1 MQKRWKVILFPC
13 VLIGCLLCANVAA
26 ADTIGLTDGWE
37 ISDESFGG
45 IPADLNGWSLS
56 QWFIFLNPANQWTSA
71 ANLATMNSWL
81 TIVDEL
87 SGIDPSLLSE
97 LYGLGMIGP
106 SVPSPAVS
114 NAPEPV
120 LMGFLGVALLA
131 LGLYSSKRARAI
143 REGREPPAEVIS
155 IDRDLQETRQG

>member
-1 MQKRWKVILFPC
+1 MQKRWKAIVFPC
-13 VLIGCLLCANVAA
+13 VLIGCLLCASVAA
-26 ADTIGLTDGWE
+26 ADPIALTDGWE
-37 ISDESFGG
+37 IPDESFGA

-71 ANLATMNSWL
+71 ANLAMMNSWL

-106 SVPSPAVS
+106 SVPSPPVS

-120 LMGFLGVALLA
+120 LLGLLGVALLS
-131 LGLYSSKRARAI
+131 LGVYGSKRVRAI
-143 REGREPPAEVIS
+143 REGREPPAGVIS
-155 IDRDLQETRQG
+155 IDRDFQKTSRG

>member
-1 MQKRWKVILFPC
+1 MQKRWQVILFPC
-13 VLIGCLLCANVAA
+13 ALIVWLFCASMAA
-26 ADTIGLTDGWE
+26 ADTIAFTDSWGLP
-37 ISDESFGG
+37 DEDFGG
-45 IPADLNGWSLS
+45 IFADLNGWSLS
-56 QWFIFLNPANQWTSA
+56 QWFIALEPANQWTSA

-97 LYGLGMIGP
+97 LNGLGMIGP
-106 SVPSPAVS
+106 SVPSSAIS

-131 LGLYSSKRARAI
+131 LGLYGSKRARAI
-143 REGREPPAEVIS
+143 REGTDVPAELVG
-155 IDRDLQETRQG
+155 IDRDFQNTR

>member
-1 MQKRWKVILFPC
+1 MQKRWKAVLFPC
-13 VLIGCLLCANVAA
+13 VLIVGLLCASMAA
-26 ADTIGLTDGWE
+26 ADTIAFRDDWE
-37 ISDESFGG
+37 IPDEAFSG
-45 IPADLNGWSLS
+45 ISADLNGWSLS
-56 QWFIFLNPANQWTSA
+56 QWFIALEPSNQWTSA

-131 LGLYSSKRARAI
+131 LGLYCSRRARAI
-143 REGREPPAEVIS
+143 REGRVAPAEVVS
-155 IDRDLQETRQG
+155 IDRNFQKTR

>member
-1 MQKRWKVILFPC
+1 MQKQWKVILFPC
-13 VLIGCLLCANVAA
+13 VLIGCLVCASMAA
-26 ADTIGLTDGWE
+26 ADTIAFTDGWGF
-37 ISDESFGG
+37 SDEAFGG

-56 QWFIFLNPANQWTSA
+56 QWFIALEPSNQWTSA

-97 LYGLGMIGP
+97 LDGLGMIEP
-106 SVPSPAVS
+106 SIPGAGVS

-120 LMGFLGVALLA
+120 LMGFLGVALLG
-131 LGLYSSKRARAI
+131 LGLYGSKRARAI
-143 REGREPPAEVIS
+143 REGREEPAEVIR
-155 IDRDLQETRQG
+155 IDRDFAKTR

>member
-13 VLIGCLLCANVAA
+13 VLIGCLLCSSVAA
-26 ADTIGLTDGWE
+26 ADTIAYTDGWE
-37 ISDESFGG
+37 FPDESFGG

-56 QWFIFLNPANQWTSA
+56 QWFIALEPGNQWTSA

-97 LYGLGMIGP
+97 LYRFGMIGP

-120 LMGFLGVALLA
+120 LAGFLGVALIA
-131 LGLYSSKRARAI
+131 LGLYGSKRARAI
-143 REGREPPAEVIS
+143 REGREAAAEVIS
-155 IDRDLQETRQG
+155 IGRNFQKTR